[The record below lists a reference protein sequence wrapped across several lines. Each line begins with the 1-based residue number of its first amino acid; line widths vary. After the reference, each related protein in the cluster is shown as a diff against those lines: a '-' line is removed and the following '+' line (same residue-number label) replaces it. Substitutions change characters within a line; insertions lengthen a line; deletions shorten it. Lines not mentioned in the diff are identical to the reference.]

1 MNRYRILLKQQEV
14 LSATFQRNISHHR
27 LIGDMLHLRAYWYK
41 IPHLLTTKDQ
51 DRHALDL
58 CDTLKELKFQRKA
71 LADHMRKVKQDLHR
85 TKCTIDRLWREHHR
99 EQTNINHK

>member
-41 IPHLLTTKDQ
+41 IPHLLTAKDQ
-51 DRHALDL
+51 DRQALDL

-71 LADHMRKVKQDLHR
+71 LADHLREVKQDLHR

-99 EQTNINHK
+99 EQTNINRK